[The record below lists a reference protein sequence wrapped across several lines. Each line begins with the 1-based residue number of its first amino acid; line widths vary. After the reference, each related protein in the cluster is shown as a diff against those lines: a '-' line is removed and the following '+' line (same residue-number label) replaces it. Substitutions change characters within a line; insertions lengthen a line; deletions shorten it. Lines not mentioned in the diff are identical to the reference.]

1 MARLTGCLL
10 FLFLLLPSVPAAAGG
25 LDDADERLYQAQLA
39 LAEKGDPR
47 AQYFLGE
54 MHEHGL
60 GTKQDAGEAFKWYAK
75 AAESGDVLAKRKLS
89 MRKEIETEIKIEETL
104 EQAPS
109 PLPSPALPS
118 PAVTEKKRN
127 ATRPPATTTATAK
140 NTQTVKAEATRQQ
153 ALAREKRRAA
163 VRAMILD
170 RIRHPIGDP
179 FE

>member
-1 MARLTGCLL
+1 MAKWTGCLL
-10 FLFLLLPSVPAAAGG
+10 LLFLLLPAVPAAAGG

-104 EQAPS
+104 EKAPA
-109 PLPSPALPS
+109 PPPA

-127 ATRPPATTTATAK
+127 ATPSAATAK
-140 NTQTVKAEATRQQ
+140 NTQTVKADATRQQ

>member
-10 FLFLLLPSVPAAAGG
+10 FLFLLLPAVPAAAGG

-89 MRKEIETEIKIEETL
+89 MRKEIETEIKIDETL
-104 EQAPS
+104 ENAP
-109 PLPSPALPS
+109 PPPPP

-127 ATRPPATTTATAK
+127 TTRPAAPATAK
-140 NTQTVKAEATRQQ
+140 NTQTVKADATRQQ

>member
-10 FLFLLLPSVPAAAGG
+10 FLFLLLPAVPAAAGG

-109 PLPSPALPS
+109 PLPSPA
-118 PAVTEKKRN
+118 VTEKKRN

>member
-10 FLFLLLPSVPAAAGG
+10 FLFLLLPAVPAAAGG

-60 GTKQDAGEAFKWYAK
+60 GTKQDAGQAFKWYAK

-89 MRKEIETEIKIEETL
+89 MRKEIETEIKTEETL
-104 EQAPS
+104 ETTPS
-109 PLPSPALPS
+109 PPPS

-127 ATRPPATTTATAK
+127 ATRPATTATATAK
-140 NTQTVKAEATRQQ
+140 NTQTVKAEAKYQQ

>member
-1 MARLTGCLL
+1 MVRLTGCLL

-60 GTKQDAGEAFKWYAK
+60 GTKQDAGEAFRWYAK

-89 MRKEIETEIKIEETL
+89 MRKEIESEIKTEENL
-104 EQAPS
+104 ETAPS
-109 PLPSPALPS
+109 PPPP

-127 ATRPPATTTATAK
+127 TPSPTATVTAKAK
-140 NTQTVKAEATRQQ
+140 NTQTAEAETKHEQ
-153 ALAREKRRAA
+153 ALAREKRRTA